1 MPCGTYP
8 YKYLWECRA
17 GRLKQL
23 NTQSKPNATRDY
35 GSEGARARAIR
46 RRTAAKI
53 RTNPPADPGIR
64 GGNDRA
70 WPNARA
76 GVSSQ
81 YNGRQAYGPLF
92 GEKRGPGSG
101 PCACTP
107 NAVQAAKDQGRIY
120 RAQGGTSSDVTYWK
134 RVHGG
139 SIQLL
144 PACWGCASDTTLSPA
159 RAAKCNFLEVASGE
173 PVDSQ
178 CAAKEAAAFKQVF
191 VSLENWNAR
200 RTSPAARNA
209 GYFYFPKIFE
219 PPSMRAARLGAL
231 PQYKLTNWGTVE
243 RCLGWPKP
251 AKTVGASMRVAGGP
265 TTTSGYTSAS
275 GGGPPPTVH
284 WISWLRRLS
293 AGGSLMVGKVQTCR
307 LHTLPERLSREKRVL
322 CVNKGQPH

>member
-53 RTNPPADPGIR
+53 RTNPPADPGIK

-144 PACWGCASDTTLSPA
+144 PACWGCASNTPPNWYTGG
-159 RAAKCNFLEVASGE
+159 RAAKCNFRSQTPISVGGQFDPDYDTQCVA
-173 PVDSQ
+173 
-178 CAAKEAAAFKQVF
+178 KRAAAFKQVS
-191 VSLENWNAR
+191 VGR
-200 RTSPAARNA
+200 MSPTRRNA
-209 GYFYFPKIFE
+209 EYFFFRRIFE
-219 PPSMRAARLGAL
+219 PPSMRALRLGAF
-231 PQYKLTNWGTVE
+231 PQLKLTNWGSVE

-265 TTTSGYTSAS
+265 TTTSGHTSAS
-275 GGGPPPTVH
+275 GGG
-284 WISWLRRLS
+284 
-293 AGGSLMVGKVQTCR
+293 SLPCNF
-307 LHTLPERLSREKRVL
+307 E
-322 CVNKGQPH
+322 

>member
-144 PACWGCASDTTLSPA
+144 PACWGCADLNLDPVAGDENATN
-159 RAAKCNFLEVASGE
+159 CNFLEVSTDGE
-173 PVDSQ
+173 PVHSQ
-178 CAAKEAAAFKQVF
+178 CAAKEAAAV
-191 VSLENWNAR
+191 VARSSSSSNRLASRMSPATRNALYFLF
-200 RTSPAARNA
+200 RTSFFHAPI
-209 GYFYFPKIFE
+209 GIE
-219 PPSMRAARLGAL
+219 PSMRAARLGAL
-231 PQYKLTNWGTVE
+231 PQFKLTNWGTVE

-265 TTTSGYTSAS
+265 TTTSGHTSAS
-275 GGGPPPTVH
+275 GGG
-284 WISWLRRLS
+284 
-293 AGGSLMVGKVQTCR
+293 SLPGNC
-307 LHTLPERLSREKRVL
+307 PF
-322 CVNKGQPH
+322 N

>member
-144 PACWGCASDTTLSPA
+144 PACWGCADWVEPIDGGLKTN
-159 RAAKCNFLEVASGE
+159 CNFLELYGGDE

-178 CAAKEAAAFKQVF
+178 CAAKEAVVDQLGDPTVGNRMSP
-191 VSLENWNAR
+191 VS
-200 RTSPAARNA
+200 RNA
-209 GYFYFPKIFE
+209 GYFLLSRHPTA
-219 PPSMRAARLGAL
+219 SSRAARLGAL
-231 PQYKLTNWGTVE
+231 PQFKLTNWGTVE

-265 TTTSGYTSAS
+265 TTTSGHTSAS
-275 GGGPPPTVH
+275 GGG
-284 WISWLRRLS
+284 
-293 AGGSLMVGKVQTCR
+293 SLPGNC
-307 LHTLPERLSREKRVL
+307 PF
-322 CVNKGQPH
+322 N

>member
-107 NAVQAAKDQGRIY
+107 DAVQAAKDQGRIY

-144 PACWGCASDTTLSPA
+144 PACWGCADLKIDPAHLNTTN
-159 RAAKCNFLEVASGE
+159 CNFLELIGDSQRRT
-173 PVDSQ
+173 DSQ
-178 CAAKEAAAFKQVF
+178 CAAKGAVADQVDI
-191 VSLENWNAR
+191 VGTR
-200 RTSPAARNA
+200 MSPATRNA
-209 GYFYFPKIFE
+209 GYF
-219 PPSMRAARLGAL
+219 L
-231 PQYKLTNWGTVE
+231 
-243 RCLGWPKP
+243 
-251 AKTVGASMRVAGGP
+251 
-265 TTTSGYTSAS
+265 
-275 GGGPPPTVH
+275 
-284 WISWLRRLS
+284 
-293 AGGSLMVGKVQTCR
+293 
-307 LHTLPERLSREKRVL
+307 LSR
-322 CVNKGQPH
+322 NPTAS

>member
-53 RTNPPADPGIR
+53 ITNPPADPGIR

-144 PACWGCASDTTLSPA
+144 PACWGCASNVFGKDQGDTRSVLS
-159 RAAKCNFLEVASGE
+159 CNFHVGSPGGGLEMFRTKYSPCLDKRVNAIRNSPGTSGE
-173 PVDSQ
+173 
-178 CAAKEAAAFKQVF
+178 
-191 VSLENWNAR
+191 NR
-200 RTSPAARNA
+200 MSPAARNA
-209 GYFYFPKIFE
+209 AYFNLNVISFYVPKG
-219 PPSMRAARLGAL
+219 PWRAIRLGAF
-231 PQYKLTNWGTVE
+231 PQFKLNNWGTVE
-243 RCLGWPKP
+243 KCLGWPKP

-265 TTTSGYTSAS
+265 TTTSGTY
-275 GGGPPPTVH
+275 
-284 WISWLRRLS
+284 ISVRRVVEHR
-293 AGGSLMVGKVQTCR
+293 GICGKR
-307 LHTLPERLSREKRVL
+307 
-322 CVNKGQPH
+322 